1 MTLRGRS
8 HQKRRP
14 PPLAGLQVR
23 VVWQTVRPGSVCHRL
38 AAGFGTCSTFMGSV
52 ACGATCLPLQ
62 LPELQLPELP
72 LPELQLLDLLLPDL
86 QLLEL
91 KLPPFY
97 PVVSNC
103 SNMFLIC
110 FLVFFSICVIYFL
123 ILIVFF
129 QVFSYRYQR
138 AENT

>member
-38 AAGFGTCSTFMGSV
+38 AAGFGTCSKFMGSV

-62 LPELQLPELP
+62 LPELKSITAAVTM
-72 LPELQLLDLLLPDL
+72 DLCIHDT
-86 QLLEL
+86 
-91 KLPPFY
+91 
-97 PVVSNC
+97 VSQG
-103 SNMFLIC
+103 LIH
-110 FLVFFSICVIYFL
+110 Y
-123 ILIVFF
+123 ILGLTGDRH
-129 QVFSYRYQR
+129 YG
-138 AENT
+138 AK